1 MMDNFN
7 KTDSLQVEDISKL
20 DHDPFYSKQSAHRGA
35 LLEEEERQLTI
46 WQSAKAHKFALL
58 ICCIPF
64 CGASLYGYDSI
75 VNGATLSM
83 PAFLLY
89 FGDIDASG
97 AYLPSIWTS
106 LWNAMSLLCQA
117 VGAFFIGFITDKYG
131 RKWPACCSAMLTIA
145 GTAMQYTAD
154 SRGLLL
160 GGKMVNGFGIGA
172 VTAVSATYASEIAP
186 LKLKGPVQQALV
198 LFYVFMMAL
207 GLGVIRIYVP
217 DMSLHSFRTVF
228 AIQWAVGGLTI
239 IAYALAPESPN
250 YLIAKGQLRRAH
262 KVMSLLHGKDNSI
275 DDRLTYLNKVI
286 LEEHERKESE
296 AGSYIDCF
304 KGPDLRRT
312 LTVIF
317 LYTAQNWGGAAL
329 LAQSIYFLIIAG
341 LPSIHAFDVSIGGF
355 ALSLIIIVLSWLFN
369 DKASCRNVLLVAC
382 VLNFLIMLVIGVLYY
397 VPGDGAVWGI
407 AVLMN
412 VLISFQTSLF
422 LGMGYRIAADVAS
435 YRLRAKTLSVGVVSQ
450 AFIAWLTQFTV
461 PYMYNV
467 DSGNLGARTGF
478 VFAGFSVLLIA
489 GTWFIVPETTNLTAA
504 EIDQAYKDHVPVR
517 KFQSYIRTSQ
527 TSDEP

>member
-1 MMDNFN
+1 MKDNNFN
-7 KTDSLQVEDISKL
+7 KKDSEQVKDISKL
-20 DHDPFYSKQSAHRGA
+20 DNDLFCSEQSAHRGA

-46 WQSAKAHKFALL
+46 WQSDKAHRGALL

-89 FGDIDASG
+89 FGNIDASG

-117 VGAFFIGFITDKYG
+117 VGAFFIGFITDRFG
-131 RKWPACCSAMLTIA
+131 RKWPACCAAMLTIA
-145 GTAMQYTAD
+145 GTAMQFTAE

-207 GLGVIRIYVP
+207 GLGIIRVFVP
-217 DMSLHSFRTVF
+217 EMSPHSFRSVF

-250 YLIAKGQLRRAH
+250 YLIAKGQLLNAH
-262 KVMSLLHGKDNSI
+262 KVMSLIYGQDNSI
-275 DDRLTYLNKVI
+275 DDRLTYLNK
-286 LEEHERKESE
+286 
-296 AGSYIDCF
+296 
-304 KGPDLRRT
+304 GPDLRRT
-312 LTVIF
+312 LTVMF
-317 LYTAQNWGGAAL
+317 VYTAQNWGGAAL
-329 LAQSIYFLIIAG
+329 LAQSIYFLNIAG
-341 LPSIHAFDVSIGGF
+341 LPSIHVFDVSIGGF
-355 ALSLIIIVLSWLFN
+355 GLALIIIVLSWLFN

-382 VLNFLIMLVIGVLYY
+382 ILNFLIMLVIGVLYY
-397 VPGDGAVWGI
+397 VPGDGGVWGI

-450 AFIAWLTQFTV
+450 AFMAWLTQFTV

-467 DSGNLGARTGF
+467 DSGNPGARTGF
-478 VFAGFSVLLIA
+478 VFAGLSILLIA
-489 GTWFIVPETTNLTAA
+489 GTWFIVPETANLTAA
-504 EIDQAYKDHVPVR
+504 EIDQAYKDNLPIR
-517 KFQSYIRTSQ
+517 KFQDYIGARQ
-527 TSDEP
+527 PSDEP